1 MIDDVLMGDVV
12 LLMTSLVT
20 SSHAWLLML
29 PMFMLVANTDV
40 DVIYDMNDVMLGD
53 MTSDVCCVTSSRSHM
68 KMDDMTSYV
77 MTLMTSSRDMTY
89 YIG

>member
-53 MTSDVCCVTSSRSHM
+53 MTSDVCCCDVITFPYE
-68 KMDDMTSYV
+68 D
-77 MTLMTSSRDMTY
+77 
-89 YIG
+89 G